1 MQLQLMCLRKI
12 VSLHV
17 LLEVAGQLQLLQFAW
32 LQQLQIVDVAGPEV
46 QQLLE
51 LPPAHDLP
59 LSVVL
64 KSTYKK
70 FGNQSHV
77 ERTYFNFINNSL

>member
-17 LLEVAGQLQLLQFAW
+17 LLEVVGQLQQLQFAW

-59 LSVVL
+59 LSVGL
-64 KSTYKK
+64 ESTCKSVK
-70 FGNQSHV
+70 G
-77 ERTYFNFINNSL
+77 FNI

>member
-1 MQLQLMCLRKI
+1 MQLQMMCLRKI
-12 VSLHV
+12 ASLHEQ
-17 LLEVAGQLQLLQFAW
+17 LEVVAQLQPLQFAW

-59 LSVVL
+59 LSVGL
-64 KSTYKK
+64 ESTCK
-70 FGNQSHV
+70 
-77 ERTYFNFINNSL
+77 NFQGFKM

>member
-1 MQLQLMCLRKI
+1 MQLQMMCLRKI

-17 LLEVAGQLQLLQFAW
+17 LLEVVGQLQLLQFAW

-70 FGNQSHV
+70 FKALNMSQV
-77 ERTYFNFINNSL
+77 IV